1 METIWVLLLT
11 GAKAFVTVVGFT
23 AAAIVAI
30 AVLALLWKLLSA
42 LLGFSDDFQ

>member
-1 METIWVLLLT
+1 METIWALLLT

-30 AVLALLWKLLSA
+30 AVLALLWKLLS
-42 LLGFSDDFQ
+42 LVLGFSDDFQ